1 LEKNI
6 LTTKHY
12 HTFSNL
18 RDENGALIDSQM
30 TFIIVELAKFDKQVD
45 DIETDLEKLVYTMKT
60 VHKVTEATQYPRF
73 WNEEWLSKAIEELN
87 TRSMSPEERFHF
99 ARITAINAEV
109 VYEEKRKIEEAKQEE
124 NLLVKTETV
133 TKALKRGKLSIEE
146 IAEDNDVTLE
156 FVIELQKHIDL
167 NK

>member
-1 LEKNI
+1 
-6 LTTKHY
+6 
-12 HTFSNL
+12 
-18 RDENGALIDSQM
+18 
-30 TFIIVELAKFDKQVD
+30 V
-45 DIETDLEKLVYTMKT
+45 
-60 VHKVTEATQYPRF
+60 
-73 WNEEWLSKAIEELN
+73 
-87 TRSMSPEERFHF
+87 
-99 ARITAINAEV
+99 
-109 VYEEKRKIEEAKQEE
+109 E